1 MSKDYIP
8 KVIMGGEKNWNWL
21 NYKVAGETHVEI

>member
-1 MSKDYIP
+1 MSKEYIP
-8 KVIMGGEKNWNWL
+8 KVIMGGENWNWL